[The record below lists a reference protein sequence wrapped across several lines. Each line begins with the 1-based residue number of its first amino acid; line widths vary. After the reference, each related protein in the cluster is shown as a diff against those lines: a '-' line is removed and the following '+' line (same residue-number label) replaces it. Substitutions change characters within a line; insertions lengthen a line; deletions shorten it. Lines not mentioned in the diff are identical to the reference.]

1 MFIKFIK
8 KNKQKNKGFTLI
20 ELLISIFIISI
31 LTVTVTTFQRD
42 VFRLNSNLHNNLSA
56 QLDLRHITKIMVSE
70 LRKAETSSVGG
81 YPIGVASTSEI
92 VFYSDLYD
100 TGLKERVR
108 YFLSN
113 GKLKKGVITPSGNPL
128 TYSVSNEKIS
138 TLVSD
143 VVSSSTLPIFQYYSE
158 FYNGNSAPLSQPV
171 PITDIRL
178 VKITVIIDKDPNM
191 PPGEMIG
198 TSQVNLRNLKNNL

>member
-1 MFIKFIK
+1 MIFS
-8 KNKQKNKGFTLI
+8 KNNNKEKGFTLV

-42 VFRLNSNLHNNLSA
+42 VFRLNGNLHSNLSA

-81 YPIGVASTSEI
+81 YPISVASTSEI
-92 VFYSDLYD
+92 IFYSDLYN

-113 GKLKKGVITPSGNPL
+113 GKLKKGVITPSGSPL
-128 TYSVSNEKIS
+128 VYSVSNEKIT

-143 VVSSSTLPIFQYYSE
+143 VIASSTLPIFQYYSE
-158 FYNGNSAPLSQPV
+158 SYSGNSAPLSQPV

-178 VKITVIIDKDPNM
+178 VKITVIIDKDPNL
-191 PPGEMIG
+191 PPGEIVG